1 MGLHAME
8 TKVSIFIDEEEI
20 PYCCRSFE
28 KYASRGIF
36 LESRG
41 GYVVHRQYNIYI
53 RMIYCM
59 FCGAK
64 L

>member
-20 PYCCRSFE
+20 PYCCRTFE
-28 KYASRGIF
+28 KYASRRIF
-36 LESRG
+36 L
-41 GYVVHRQYNIYI
+41 QYNIYI
-53 RMIYCM
+53 KMIYCM